1 MRASFLSD
9 RGPHSTGQRRCLPQ
23 VTLVAVSS
31 VALDATVN
39 ALRKS
44 LAQVKFGAA
53 LLLSDRL
60 PQSELGPELAWRKIS
75 PIRSRNE
82 YSHFMLYDL
91 HRHIETDFAL
101 CIQWDGYILDA
112 RQWTAEFLQFDY
124 IGAPWPHL
132 PKEANVGNGGF
143 SLRSKRL
150 IEACA
155 KLPVINQEAEDITIC
170 REYRSH
176 LEEAYSI
183 RFAPEALAK
192 RFSYE
197 RIPRN
202 GNEFGFHGVFNL
214 IKHIE
219 RSEFQALLK
228 SLEPNML
235 GTMEWKEL
243 LFTALRL
250 RRAEV
255 ARRAAISIFR
265 RYRDRMASNR

>member
-1 MRASFLSD
+1 MRASVLND
-9 RGPHSTGQRRCLPQ
+9 RGPHSTGQRQHLPQ

-31 VALDATVN
+31 AALDATVK

-60 PQSELGPELAWRKIS
+60 PQSELGPDLAWRKIS
-75 PIRSRNE
+75 PIRSRSE
-82 YSHFMLYDL
+82 YSRFMLYDL

-101 CIQWDGYILDA
+101 CVQWDGYILDA
-112 RQWTAEFLQFDY
+112 RNWTEEFLQFDY

-150 IEACA
+150 IEVCA
-155 KLPVINQEAEDITIC
+155 KLPVLSHEAEDITIC
-170 REYRSH
+170 QEYRSH
-176 LEEAYSI
+176 LEDTYSI

-197 RIPRN
+197 RMPPN

-214 IKHIE
+214 IKHVD
-219 RSEFQALLK
+219 RSEFRALLK

-243 LFTALRL
+243 FFTGLRL
-250 RRAEV
+250 QRAEV
-255 ARRAAISIFR
+255 ARRAVISIFR
-265 RYRDRMASNR
+265 RYWRRIAPNL